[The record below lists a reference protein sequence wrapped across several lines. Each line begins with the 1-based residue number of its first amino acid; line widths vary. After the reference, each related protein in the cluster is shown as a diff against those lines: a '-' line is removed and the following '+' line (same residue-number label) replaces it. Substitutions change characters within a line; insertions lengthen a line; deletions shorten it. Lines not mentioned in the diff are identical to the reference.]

1 MFGQA
6 SKQGGSFVA
15 MIRRADYCC
24 CSSFVVID
32 PDRLDILIGDFSRP
46 DRIGC
51 CFHWLDHWNDCCHHH
66 FLHFVKISWRLGRY
80 QSQWG
85 PAGKRSEAVRR

>member
-24 CSSFVVID
+24 CYSSFVVID
-32 PDRLDILIGDFSRP
+32 PDRLGILIGDFSRP
-46 DRIGC
+46 DKSGC
-51 CFHWLDHWNDCCHHH
+51 CSHWLGHWN
-66 FLHFVKISWRLGRY
+66 GY
-80 QSQWG
+80 
-85 PAGKRSEAVRR
+85 